1 MVLFLV
7 LGYLAL
13 FAGMF
18 AMTLGGAK
26 LGARLFRVPDF
37 RWFDSQP
44 ANAARWRRFGVRSV
58 SALASLT
65 ACVALFWCGYFLGG
79 EAVPTTT
86 VLVQAGP
93 ARDAG
98 MQNGDRVVSIDGA
111 RIQSFEAL
119 RQTVKMGRERQ
130 LEIEIERDG
139 SLMVLRL
146 APNAQGRIG
155 VSPQDETVSLGVTQ
169 SAARAVKQPF
179 LIIRDELRSVTGLL
193 EHDLQGPVGIVREA
207 SKSNERR
214 WTLLILMLAS
224 KGAYFWPN
232 LASLQLFDAATLWL
246 FRKTHRVANPADS
259 IWRLARL
266 QQGFGLVLVSLIAM
280 VVLLAI
286 DEFAAVP
293 SALAPLM
300 ILLLPA
306 ALALIPMT
314 WLAAAHF
321 WGVARATM
329 VISFG
334 TLLPCITVVAV
345 FLLWQRTRHELRA
358 RGFRVGWLVVSQ
370 PTIE

>member
-1 MVLFLV
+1 MVLLLV
-7 LGYLAL
+7 FGYLAL
-13 FAGMF
+13 VAGMIV
-18 AMTLGGAK
+18 ATLGGAK
-26 LGARLFRVPDF
+26 LGARLFRVTDF
-37 RWFDSQP
+37 RWFDSHP
-44 ANAARWRRFGVRSV
+44 ANGAWWRRFGVRFV
-58 SALASLT
+58 SALASLGV
-65 ACVALFWCGYFLGG
+65 CVALFWCGYFLGG

-86 VLVQAGP
+86 VLVQPGP

-98 MQNGDRVVSIDGA
+98 MRNGDRVVSIDGA
-111 RIQSFEAL
+111 KVQSWQAL
-119 RQTVKMGRERQ
+119 RQTIKIGGERQ
-130 LEIEIERDG
+130 IEVERDG
-139 SLMVLRL
+139 SLMVIRVT
-146 APNAQGRIG
+146 PNAQGRIG
-155 VSPQDETVSLGVTQ
+155 VSPQEEKVSLGVIE

-179 LIIRDELRSVTGLL
+179 FVIREEMRSVTQNV
-193 EHDLQGPVGIVREA
+193 EHDFKGPVGIIRETDG
-207 SKSNERR
+207 NRERR
-214 WTLLILMLAS
+214 WTAFLLMLATQ
-224 KGAYFWPN
+224 GAYFWPH